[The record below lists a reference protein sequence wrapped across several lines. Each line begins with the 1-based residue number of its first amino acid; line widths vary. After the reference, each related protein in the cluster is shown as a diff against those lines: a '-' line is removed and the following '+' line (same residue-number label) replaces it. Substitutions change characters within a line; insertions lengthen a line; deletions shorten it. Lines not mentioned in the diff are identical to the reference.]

1 MFVAPSI
8 IYTCM
13 YREICSIIYFHV
25 CVCVCVRAR
34 MYKKLVHMVRRLSPR
49 MHGLQ
54 AGEQMVLS
62 SSTNLS
68 PRAGED

>member
-8 IYTCM
+8 IYIHVCIERFVLLYIFM
-13 YREICSIIYFHV
+13 CV

-54 AGEQMVLS
+54 AGEQMV
-62 SSTNLS
+62 
-68 PRAGED
+68 